1 MGELAHYQVITDS
14 RSSTFSAMEE
24 TVTNAMKTLERE
36 ESIRLGFRLSLPKK
50 VAHVKWEGT
59 EGKII
64 SAEGTGH
71 TKSPVL

>member
-1 MGELAHYQVITDS
+1 
-14 RSSTFSAMEE
+14 MEE

-50 VAHVKWEGT
+50 VAHVQWEGT
-59 EGKII
+59 EGQII